1 MFVVLPHP
9 GAPKIRYSAVTLWS
23 RCPISSSV
31 PVACSSDGI
40 TGVLLPLTRR
50 VFSGIELIQR
60 QHPPALFFE
69 LLAANAN
76 ALSAQCAEHRGDRL
90 DRKHL
95 EHGFVDI
102 HLDVAGTDGHLAVQH
117 YWFPLALD
125 LLAFDGVDE
134 TGLREVLRNVHA
146 RRAFPLVLLAALFND
161 AGPQHRLR
169 QLVPLLAFELP
180 DDLARRSGDLL
191 PNANLRHELSDRD
204 KLGFPLFQLHVICR
218 FLAGELHEPTDP
230 DAQPRRDS
238 FAQ

>member
-95 EHGFVDI
+95 DHGFVDVQDRKSTRLNSS
-102 HLDVAGTDGHLAVQH
+102 HL
-117 YWFPLALD
+117 
-125 LLAFDGVDE
+125 
-134 TGLREVLRNVHA
+134 
-146 RRAFPLVLLAALFND
+146 
-161 AGPQHRLR
+161 
-169 QLVPLLAFELP
+169 
-180 DDLARRSGDLL
+180 
-191 PNANLRHELSDRD
+191 
-204 KLGFPLFQLHVICR
+204 
-218 FLAGELHEPTDP
+218 
-230 DAQPRRDS
+230 
-238 FAQ
+238 